1 MIRKQVFKKNGYI
14 IFKHSFSIVMIKVAI
29 FTKVMVQHFA
39 KRWAFV
45 IIKILKLTL
54 NVDWETVPLTKIITY
69 CSTLFLLVISKL
81 YNGY

>member
-1 MIRKQVFKKNGYI
+1 
-14 IFKHSFSIVMIKVAI
+14 MIKVAI

-54 NVDWETVPLTKIITY
+54 NVDWETVPLTKIY
-69 CSTLFLLVISKL
+69 HLLFHVVLTCYI
-81 YNGY
+81 